1 MIEKNLKDLSE
12 LLSESKKY
20 EKYLEKQRGYFSG
33 EIRVAIERE
42 LEHQKALQGQYLK
55 AMEDIQN
62 VN

>member
-1 MIEKNLKDLSE
+1 M
-12 LLSESKKY
+12 LSESKKY

-33 EIRVAIERE
+33 EIGVAIERE